1 MIIPLIDFVPQMYRL
16 ESIIINLMKLYR
28 VTINRG
34 TQCHAYIRFFG
45 PKRTDLLRIRS
56 CFTSYL
62 HIIVHK
68 AKGIIVIICYIIK
81 NGAKYTISR

>member
-1 MIIPLIDFVPQMYRL
+1 MTIPLIDFVAQMYML
-16 ESIIINLMKLYR
+16 ESMIIILIKLYS

-34 TQCHAYIRFFG
+34 HSVMHTDIFSG
-45 PKRTDLLRIRS
+45 PKRTDLLRLRS

-62 HIIVHK
+62 HITIHK
-68 AKGIIVIICYIIK
+68 VEGVIICYIIN